1 MKKDEIKP
9 LKDIDIKFHRFI
21 FPLLNNYDVP
31 LNGLYN
37 PIDNLE
43 SPEYPLI
50 NIFNNFD
57 ISPNSCA
64 NVENLLNINKN
75 YLVIYTDEIFEGLL
89 IIKNKSEKEMTVKDI
104 KIELKIGEKE
114 LRNIEF
120 PIEANI
126 PNNPITIPSNDSY
139 CLKVKSRLNY
149 QATNYRLEVYFH
161 AKSPIYD
168 QIYNKTKQ
176 KSIFKNSPIF
186 TVINNSLE
194 YIFKKNIL
202 FKVYSPFDVNEIFH
216 NLKENKC
223 LIEIRISNNI
233 FTPLSI
239 LDVYLVPKKKP
250 KERIDPIHN
259 LEEIKCNKYRN
270 MENDSKYIL
279 LQPKEQMVVLFEI
292 ENTLLYSDDNLF
304 IFNISWLNTCDFYPK
319 LYTYE
324 FNNQFNNYNQHYQ
337 IAIVEKPN
345 GNIIYNQDFK
355 VVIKIKTKN
364 EDKLYTIYI
373 SENKIKDDDRTN
385 GREIKIIDFVEK
397 KIQINSLIPS
407 ANFTLIC
414 KSDTL
419 GCVYFPKLKLS
430 LYEDNKT
437 KCIDNDYD
445 PLLSFNCILNI

>member
-64 NVENLLNINKN
+64 NIENLLNINKN
-75 YLVIYTDEIFEGLL
+75 YLVIYIDEIFEGLL

-304 IFNISWLNTCDFYPK
+304 TFNISWLNTCDFYP
-319 LYTYE
+319 
-324 FNNQFNNYNQHYQ
+324 
-337 IAIVEKPN
+337 
-345 GNIIYNQDFK
+345 
-355 VVIKIKTKN
+355 
-364 EDKLYTIYI
+364 KLYTIYI

-407 ANFTLIC
+407 ASFTLIC